1 MARGDPFTVGTFLQR
16 GGKEVAARGT
26 IRGILG
32 AAVLLASLLQG
43 CGGGTQGGS
52 SNGTVAIPVLYVKGD
67 SGGIDTVE
75 VAVSESA
82 DKSLRVVFSE
92 NEVGGVGAMTRASM
106 WNVAVVSTIIAG
118 RAPNMEFSVAIPGRV
133 DGPSAGA
140 VLTVGVLSSMRGDD
154 LIENTVMTG
163 TIQPDG
169 TVGPVG
175 GVPEKL
181 KGASEA
187 GAKRAAIPLGLRNT
201 TNSAGENVDVISMGR
216 DLGLEVVEVADVYEA
231 YRFMTGKDLPKL
243 APSTNVKL
251 GNVTYD
257 RLVAKTNMMLAN
269 YSESVSKV
277 KGLSDLT
284 LSLVEPLISEMA
296 AAAERAGTLLDQGL
310 AAGAFTKSIEAWG
323 FARATAATGEVI
335 DKVLFESVES
345 ALDRIDQSTVVE
357 QKVTS
362 LFDNLKTFEPRTP
375 SDASALMTA
384 FANSIDALSLKDF
397 ANAEIDSVVK
407 RFSAGELSK
416 DDLVS
421 ELIMPLLY
429 NEFASVQV
437 DATKELF
444 DAGRDLG
451 STPIASTVDVKA
463 LGDLLRRGADANFEA
478 FSTNILEDLAEKY
491 DRSRETIK
499 AALAEKDLDL
509 ALADHQA
516 LAVQFVAE
524 YLGTSPAAPYAM
536 LGYGVNNYSRTAQLL
551 LKYDSNGIIDENFDI
566 VDVRSEAA
574 LTSSL
579 DLGKSQLSA
588 NVGLLRDNSIEPAN
602 EVALYEAAS
611 LDREGA
617 VSDKVNALGKY
628 WSGYLGAR
636 VLAYLSGLERTG
648 LE

>member
-1 MARGDPFTVGTFLQR
+1 MVL
-16 GGKEVAARGT
+16 VASV
-26 IRGILG
+26 I
-32 AAVLLASLLQG
+32 SG
-43 CGGGTQGGS
+43 CGGSSSGGGDS
-52 SNGTVAIPVLYVKGD
+52 AGTVTIPVLYAAGD
-67 SGGIDTVE
+67 SGGIEKVE
-75 VAVSESA
+75 VAVSESS
-82 DKSLRVVFSE
+82 DESMRVVFSE
-92 NEVGGVGAMTRASM
+92 NEVTGIGAMTRASM
-106 WNVAVVSTIIAG
+106 WNVAVVSTLVAG
-118 RAPNMEFSVAIPGRV
+118 RAPNLEFSVAIPGRV
-133 DGPSAGA
+133 DGDSAGA
-140 VLTVGVLSSMRGDD
+140 VMTVGVLSALRGEA
-154 LIENTVMTG
+154 LLENTVMTG

-169 TVGPVG
+169 TIGPVG
-175 GVPEKL
+175 GVPEKM

-201 TNSAGENVDVISMGR
+201 TNSGGETVDVISLGR

-231 YRFMTGKDLPKL
+231 YRFMTGKDLPRL
-243 APSTNVKL
+243 AASTNVKL

-257 RLVAKTNMMLAN
+257 RLIAKTKMMLAN
-269 YSESVSKV
+269 YDESVSDV
-277 KGLSDLT
+277 KNLSDLT
-284 LSLVEPLISEMA
+284 LTLVKPLISEMTA
-296 AAAERAGTLLDQGL
+296 AAGRARTLVDQGL

-335 DKVLFESVES
+335 DKLLFESADS
-345 ALDRIDQSTVVE
+345 ALDRVGQSTVVE
-357 QKVTS
+357 QKVMS
-362 LFDNLKTFEPRTP
+362 LFDNLKTFEPKTP

-384 FANSIDALSLKDF
+384 FANSIDALSLNEF
-397 ANAEIDSVVK
+397 ASTEIKAVVAK
-407 RFSAGELSK
+407 YEAGDLSK
-416 DDLVS
+416 NDLVS

-451 STPIASTVDVKA
+451 STPISSGADVKA

-478 FSTNILEDLAEKY
+478 FSTTVLQGYAEKY
-491 DRSRETIK
+491 DRSSETMK
-499 AALAEKDLDL
+499 AALSAKDLDL

-516 LAVQFVAE
+516 VAVQFVTE
-524 YLGTSPAAPYAM
+524 YLGTSPATPYAM

-551 LKYDSNGIIDENFDI
+551 LKYKSNGITNDNLEI

-574 LTSSL
+574 LSSAL

-588 NVGLLRDNSIEPAN
+588 NVGVLRDNAVEPAN

-611 LDREGA
+611 LDREGG

-636 VLAYLSGLERTG
+636 MLAYLAGLEKTG

>member
-1 MARGDPFTVGTFLQR
+1 MSARSSGRLAL
-16 GGKEVAARGT
+16 GGMVLVASV
-26 IRGILG
+26 I
-32 AAVLLASLLQG
+32 SG
-43 CGGGTQGGS
+43 CGGSSSGGGDS
-52 SNGTVAIPVLYVKGD
+52 AGTVTIPVLYAAGD
-67 SGGIDTVE
+67 SGGIEKVE
-75 VAVSESA
+75 VAVSESS
-82 DKSLRVVFSE
+82 DESMRVVFSE
-92 NEVGGVGAMTRASM
+92 NEVTGIGAMTRASM
-106 WNVAVVSTIIAG
+106 WNVAVVSTLVSG
-118 RAPNMEFSVAIPGRV
+118 RAPNLEFSVAIPGRV
-133 DGPSAGA
+133 DGDSAGA
-140 VLTVGVLSSMRGDD
+140 VMTVGVLSALRGEA
-154 LIENTVMTG
+154 LLENTVMTG

-169 TVGPVG
+169 TIGPVG
-175 GVPEKL
+175 GVPEKM

-201 TNSAGENVDVISMGR
+201 TNSGGETVDVISLGR

-231 YRFMTGKDLPKL
+231 YRFMTGKDLPRL
-243 APSTNVKL
+243 AASTNVKL

-257 RLVAKTNMMLAN
+257 RLIAKTKMMLAN
-269 YSESVSKV
+269 YDESVSDV
-277 KGLSDLT
+277 KNLSDLT
-284 LSLVEPLISEMA
+284 LTLVKPLISEMTA
-296 AAAERAGTLLDQGL
+296 AAGRARTLVDQGL

-335 DKVLFESVES
+335 DKLLFESADS
-345 ALDRIDQSTVVE
+345 ALARVGQSTVVE
-357 QKVTS
+357 QKVMS
-362 LFDNLKTFEPRTP
+362 LFDNLKTFEPKTP

-384 FANSIDALSLKDF
+384 FANSIDALSLNEF
-397 ANAEIDSVVK
+397 ASTEIKAVVAK
-407 RFSAGELSK
+407 YEAGDLSK
-416 DDLVS
+416 NDLVS

-451 STPIASTVDVKA
+451 STPISSGADVKA

-478 FSTNILEDLAEKY
+478 FSTTVLQGYAEKY
-491 DRSRETIK
+491 DRSSETMK
-499 AALAEKDLDL
+499 AALSAKDLDL

-516 LAVQFVAE
+516 VAVQFVTE
-524 YLGTSPAAPYAM
+524 YLGTSPATPYAM

-551 LKYDSNGIIDENFDI
+551 LKYKSNGITNDNLEI

-574 LTSSL
+574 LSSAL

-588 NVGLLRDNSIEPAN
+588 NVGVLRDNAVEPAN

-611 LDREGA
+611 LDREGG

-636 VLAYLSGLERTG
+636 MLAYLAGLEKTG

>member
-1 MARGDPFTVGTFLQR
+1 MVL
-16 GGKEVAARGT
+16 VASV
-26 IRGILG
+26 I
-32 AAVLLASLLQG
+32 SG
-43 CGGGTQGGS
+43 CGGSSSGGGDS
-52 SNGTVAIPVLYVKGD
+52 AGTVTIPVLYAAGD
-67 SGGIDTVE
+67 SGGIEKVE
-75 VAVSESA
+75 VAVSESS
-82 DKSLRVVFSE
+82 DESMRVVFSE
-92 NEVGGVGAMTRASM
+92 NEVTGIGAMTRASM
-106 WNVAVVSTIIAG
+106 WNVAVVSTLVAG
-118 RAPNMEFSVAIPGRV
+118 RAPNLEFSVAIPGRV
-133 DGPSAGA
+133 DGDSAGA
-140 VLTVGVLSSMRGDD
+140 VMTVGVLSALRGEA
-154 LIENTVMTG
+154 LLENTVMTG

-169 TVGPVG
+169 TIGPVG
-175 GVPEKL
+175 GVPEKM

-201 TNSAGENVDVISMGR
+201 TNSGGETVDVISLGR

-231 YRFMTGKDLPKL
+231 YRFMTGKDLPRL
-243 APSTNVKL
+243 AASTNVKL

-257 RLVAKTNMMLAN
+257 RLIAKTKMMLAN
-269 YSESVSKV
+269 YDESVSDV
-277 KGLSDLT
+277 KNLSDLT
-284 LSLVEPLISEMA
+284 LTLVKPLISEMTA
-296 AAAERAGTLLDQGL
+296 AAGRARTLVDQGL

-335 DKVLFESVES
+335 DKLLFESADS
-345 ALDRIDQSTVVE
+345 ALARVGQSTVVE
-357 QKVTS
+357 QKVMS
-362 LFDNLKTFEPRTP
+362 LFDNLKTFEPKTP

-384 FANSIDALSLKDF
+384 FANSIDALSLNEF
-397 ANAEIDSVVK
+397 ASTEIKAVVAK
-407 RFSAGELSK
+407 YEAGDLSK
-416 DDLVS
+416 NDLVS

-451 STPIASTVDVKA
+451 STPISSGADVKA

-478 FSTNILEDLAEKY
+478 FSTTVLQGYAEKY
-491 DRSRETIK
+491 DRSSETMK
-499 AALAEKDLDL
+499 AALSAKDLDL

-516 LAVQFVAE
+516 VAVQFVTE
-524 YLGTSPAAPYAM
+524 YLGTSPATPYAM

-551 LKYDSNGIIDENFDI
+551 LKYKSNGITNDNLEI

-574 LTSSL
+574 LSSAL

-588 NVGLLRDNSIEPAN
+588 NVGVLRDNAVEPAN

-611 LDREGA
+611 LDREGG

-636 VLAYLSGLERTG
+636 MLAYLAGLEKTG